1 VIIMKDNCCDIKVTR
16 TEKGFCCE
24 VTCCEDTDS
33 WREMMSKCCGPVQA
47 KNDKDDKGCC
57 ESS

>member
-1 VIIMKDNCCDIKVTR
+1 MKDNCCDIKVTR

-33 WREMMSKCCGPVQA
+33 WREMMSKCCGPDQA